1 MTTIQPTFDDFVAW
15 LEGIR
20 PAGPVQ
26 FDDKLQCWQVLGHPE
41 TGAVLSD
48 PAGVLLR
55 SHGPAARAGGLHAVP
70 ARQLRADGPA
80 AAPQAAD
87 AGQPGLHARGSWR
100 ASSLGST
107 R

>member
-1 MTTIQPTFDDFVAW
+1 MTTIEPTFDDFVGW

-26 FDDKLQCWQVLGHPE
+26 FDEKLQCWQVLGHPE
-41 TGAVLSD
+41 TVAVLSD
-48 PAGVLLR
+48 PAVFSSDLTVLPPAQEDFTLFQRGNFVRMDPPQHRKLR
-55 SHGPAARAGGLHAVP
+55 TLVS
-70 ARQLRADGPA
+70 
-80 AAPQAAD
+80 QAFT
-87 AGQPGLHARGSWR
+87 PGSWR